1 MRALSAVAGAVL
13 VAATLA
19 GCTTLKRWA
28 YEGIG
33 RDRWQRPDE
42 VLRALAIPA
51 GAQVADLG
59 AGGGYFTFRL
69 AAAAGPTG
77 RVYAVDVDPGM
88 VDYLRERAAREG
100 ARTVVPV
107 LATADDARLPAAS
120 VDLLFTCNTY
130 HHLTDRAAY
139 FTRLRP
145 VLRGG
150 GRVAVVEYDG
160 RGLFG
165 RLFGHATPADEIR
178 REMAAAGYR
187 VVGVHDFLPRQSFLV
202 FALDAG

>member
-1 MRALSAVAGAVL
+1 M
-13 VAATLA
+13 
-19 GCTTLKRWA
+19 
-28 YEGIG
+28 I
-33 RDRWQRPDE
+33 
-42 VLRALAIPA
+42 RALAIPA

-100 ARTVVPV
+100 ARTVEPV
-107 LATADDARLPAAS
+107 LASADDARLPAAS

-145 VLRGG
+145 VLRTG
-150 GRVAVVEYDG
+150 GRIAIVEYDG
-160 RGLFG
+160 RGLFA

-187 VVGVHDFLPRQSFLV
+187 VVDAHGFLPRQSFLV
-202 FALDAG
+202 FAVDG

>member
-1 MRALSAVAGAVL
+1 MRAPSAALAGAVL

-42 VLRALAIPA
+42 VIRALAIPA

-77 RVYAVDVDPGM
+77 RVYAVDIDPGM

-100 ARTVVPV
+100 ARTVEPV

-145 VLRGG
+145 VLRTG
-150 GRVAVVEYDG
+150 GRIAIVEYDG

-187 VVGVHDFLPRQSFLV
+187 LVDAHDFLPRQSFLV
-202 FALDAG
+202 FAVDG